1 MRKSANKYE
10 NPLYILMITVHGL
23 VRGHDLELGRDSD
36 TGGQVT
42 YVIELARAL
51 ARHPGVGQ
59 VDVLTRLIEDPDVDV
74 DYARPEEDIGA
85 GARILRL
92 PCGPRRYIRKELLW
106 PHLDQMVDRC
116 LHLLRQQGRLPDL
129 IHSHYADAGYVGFQL
144 SQLLGIPQVHTGH
157 SLGRDKRKRLL
168 ASGRKS
174 AAIDRQFNFT
184 RRIAVEEEVQAHAS
198 LIVTSTRQEIEEQYG
213 LYQNHDPRRCAVI
226 PPGTDTSRFSPPGR
240 KKIAESIVNMVDR
253 FLTHPGKPMILAIC
267 RPDARKNL
275 HGLLAA
281 YGEHNQLQE
290 LANLLIIA
298 GNRDDIR
305 DLEEDQR
312 KVLTDLLLDID
323 RFDLWGKVAIPKH
336 HSPEDVPELYRLA
349 ARRRGVFV
357 NPALTEPFGLT
368 LIEAAASGLP
378 FVATEDG
385 GPRDIVANCR
395 NGLLIDPLDPDAIA
409 GALHQALADRK
420 QWRQWAKNGVLG
432 VRRHYS
438 WDAHVG
444 KYMRAAASLLRR
456 GRKHRRRRLA
466 LTLQGGKSPM
476 PLAQRALITDI
487 DNTLIGHR
495 ESARQLT
502 SWLLAHAGS
511 VAFGI
516 ATGRPLQSAV
526 KILEKWRI
534 PLPNVLITSVGS
546 EINYGPD
553 LSPDKGWT
561 NHIRHLWR
569 RDTLVEAL
577 ADVPGL
583 TLQEAPENQREF
595 KVSYN
600 AVPEKMP
607 SLKELYQRLH
617 DLKLHANLIYSH
629 QAFLDVLPVRVSKGH
644 AIRYLA
650 YKWGLPLRNF
660 LVAGDSG
667 NDAEM
672 LVGDTSAVVVGNHSP
687 ELERLRGLEQIFFA
701 RGSHAQGILEG
712 LEHYNFSGTT
722 QPHQPTKEKV

>member
-1 MRKSANKYE
+1 MKNTAIKYD
-10 NPLYILMITVHGL
+10 NPIYVLMLTVHGL
-23 VRGHDLELGRDSD
+23 VRGTDLELGRDSD

-51 ARHPGVGQ
+51 ARHPGVRQ
-59 VDVLTRLIEDPDVDV
+59 VDVLTRLIEDPAVAD
-74 DYARPEEDIGA
+74 DYAQPVEDIGE

-157 SLGRDKRKRLL
+157 SLGRDKQNRLL
-168 ASGRKS
+168 AAGRKNS
-174 AAIDRQFNFT
+174 ALERQFNFT
-184 RRIAVEEEVQAHAS
+184 RRIAAEEEVLAQAS

-213 LYQNHDPRRCAVI
+213 LYLNHDPRRCAVI

-240 KKIAESIVNMVDR
+240 RKIVENIVNMVDR
-253 FLTHPGKPMILAIC
+253 FLTKPGKPAILAIC
-267 RPDARKNL
+267 RPDVRKNL
-275 HGLLAA
+275 HGLIAA
-281 YGEHNQLQE
+281 YGGHDQLRE
-290 LANLLIIA
+290 IANLVIIA

-305 DLEEDQR
+305 DLDEAQR
-312 KVLTDLLLDID
+312 KVLADLLLDID
-323 RFDLWGKVAIPKH
+323 TFDLWGKVAIPKH
-336 HSPEDVPELYRLA
+336 HTPEDVPELYRLA

-395 NGLLIDPLDPDAIA
+395 NGLLIDPLDPKNIA
-409 GALHQALADRK
+409 EALFQALSDRQ
-420 QWRQWAKNGVLG
+420 QWRQWAKNGVAG

-444 KYMRAAASLLRR
+444 KYMRAVGGLLRR

-495 ESARQLT
+495 ESVRELT

-511 VAFGI
+511 IAFGV
-516 ATGRPLQSAV
+516 ATGRPLESTV
-526 KILEKWRI
+526 RVLEKWRV

-569 RDTLVEAL
+569 RDALVEAF

-600 AVPEKMP
+600 ADPAKMP
-607 SLKELYQRLH
+607 PVKELYQRLH

-629 QAFLDVLPVRVSKGH
+629 QAFLDVMPVRVSKGH

-650 YKWGLPLRNF
+650 YKWGLPLRSF

-672 LVGDTSAVVVGNHSP
+672 LMGDTSAVVVGNHSP
-687 ELERLRGLEQIFFA
+687 ELERLRGLEQVYFA
-701 RGSHAQGILEG
+701 QGSHARGILEG
-712 LEHYNFSGTT
+712 LEHYGFNNSP
-722 QPHQPTKEKV
+722 QPQ